1 MVPKKHLFR
10 IIMYARKQKKT
21 FEPGT
26 FIPTTA
32 RVVAI
37 IHLCLAFTIL
47 AWNASLPFS
56 GELFSI
62 KSRILLYKYVMGIE
76 DQKELS
82 SERLSRNANRFNALA
97 EDQKT
102 FLINGYNQLRKLNER
117 TFFVKL
123 QRSAEIL
130 AFGIPS
136 FEQAWIL
143 FSIIIPILLLKKVKG
158 SVQVIWILPLLALL
172 YAVDNRWNGI
182 SPKMDEER
190 QLFPSE
196 TYLVEN
202 YLSKPLTSNFLEQ
215 KNELELAW
223 KRYLIAEWAHESPRT
238 ENTAFALQVEK
249 GEHAFNL
256 ARIAALSP
264 FNHPLYSQL
273 RNQESLLI
281 LALYLFWNFFFA
293 IIVWK
298 VRNQIFPP
306 DILCQ
311 EA

>member
-1 MVPKKHLFR
+1 
-10 IIMYARKQKKT
+10 MYARKQKKN

-26 FIPTTA
+26 FIPTPA

-62 KSRILLYKYVMGIE
+62 KSRILLYKYAMGIE
-76 DQKELS
+76 DQKELN
-82 SERLSRNANRFNALA
+82 SERLNRNANRFNALT
-97 EDQKT
+97 EDKKT
-102 FLINGYNQLRKLNER
+102 SLIRGYNELRKLNER

-123 QRSAEIL
+123 KRSAEIVF
-130 AFGIPS
+130 FGIPS

-158 SVQVIWILPLLALL
+158 STQVIWILPLLTLL

-182 SPKMDEER
+182 SSKMDEER
-190 QLFPSE
+190 RLFPSE

-202 YLSKPLTSNFLEQ
+202 YLSKPLSSNFFEQ
-215 KNELELAW
+215 KNELEIAW
-223 KRYLIAEWAHESPRT
+223 KRYLIAEWAHESPEVE
-238 ENTAFALQVEK
+238 ENALALQVEK

-264 FNHPLYSQL
+264 FTHPLYSQL
-273 RNQESLLI
+273 RSQESLFI
-281 LALYLFWNFFFA
+281 LAFYIFWNSLFA

-298 VRNQIFPP
+298 VRNQILPA
-306 DILCQ
+306 DILNQ
-311 EA
+311 ET